1 MLVAKLI
8 PGLRKYR
15 AILYINYLSRFAYI
29 PDVLSELPI
38 TMLRLWIATQFYAVT
53 YSVTHTSE
61 FDGLSFV
68 QLMWV
73 LTLVNCFESSSTQPD
88 ISKMIEDEVKSG
100 TLAYSVNKPYSYPWF
115 HYAGYLG
122 RTVPNL
128 MINLIGCI
136 FLMFF
141 LVGSAQIKIGA
152 LLAGAL
158 LMIFGLTLHFL
169 IDLSIGLL
177 AFWIEDVG
185 SIAYLYHTAI
195 LIFGGVIL
203 PISLFPDTLKKVA
216 ELLPFGQLYYSGA
229 RLMVDF
235 EADYFFSFL
244 KVQLFWLAFFF
255 GLAYIIWR
263 KGMKNVSISGG

>member
-1 MLVAKLI
+1 MMASVTVT
-8 PGLRKYR
+8 LRKYT

-38 TMLRLWIATQFYAVT
+38 TLFRLWVSSQFYAVT
-53 YSVTHTSE
+53 YSATQTHE
-61 FDGLSFV
+61 FDGLVFA
-68 QLMWV
+68 QLMW
-73 LTLVNCFESSSTQPD
+73 LLMLVNCFESSSTQPD
-88 ISKMIEDEVKSG
+88 LSKMIEDEVKSG
-100 TLAYSVNKPYSYPWF
+100 TLAYSMNKPYSYPWF

-128 MINLIGCI
+128 LINVIGGVI
-136 FLMFF
+136 FMYF
-141 LVGSAQIKIGA
+141 LVGYVPMTAKG
-152 LLAGAL
+152 LFFGTV
-158 LMIFGLTLHFL
+158 LMVLGFSLHFL
-169 IDLSIGLL
+169 IDLCIGLL

-185 SIAYLYHTAI
+185 SVAHLYHTST

-203 PISLFPDTLKKVA
+203 PLSMFPDLLKKVA

-235 EADYFFSFL
+235 EQQVFFAFL
-244 KVQLFWLAFFF
+244 RVQLFWIVCFFVLACV
-255 GLAYIIWR
+255 IWR